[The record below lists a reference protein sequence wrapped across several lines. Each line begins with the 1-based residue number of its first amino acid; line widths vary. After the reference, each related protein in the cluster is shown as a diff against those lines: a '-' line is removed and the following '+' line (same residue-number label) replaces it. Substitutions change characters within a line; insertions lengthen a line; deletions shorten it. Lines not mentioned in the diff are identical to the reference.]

1 MNDYQI
7 PELDQLFALV
17 SSKEPEVELQ
27 LETPVGEKINN
38 FFENDFKI
46 IFDSINRQ
54 IAHEYSNY
62 YVDSLLFTF
71 KTSPSILKVNYVD
84 LTALQKWTTEPIKD
98 LKAVVVNYSFG
109 YTGKFKTL
117 INQSRFN
124 IKYVITNNPNLI
136 KTLMLDL
143 TNKMGK
149 VLIDFINQ
157 NPEVAIDVNP
167 AFKETYNMFSVYY
180 ERDATLINKDMLVF

>member
-1 MNDYQI
+1 MVPNLTQILKATDVKISFMNVQFKVTLKDNNKIVYETNGNSGVEGIVNYAFNPFLIYKIKDTTGATTIISCSSKPAVDPGTDDNDIGKDLDAVIDMNDYQI
-7 PELDQLFALV
+7 PELDQLFVLV

-62 YVDSLLFTF
+62 YVDSLSFTF

-84 LTALQKWTTEPIKD
+84 LTALQK
-98 LKAVVVNYSFG
+98 
-109 YTGKFKTL
+109 
-117 INQSRFN
+117 
-124 IKYVITNNPNLI
+124 
-136 KTLMLDL
+136 
-143 TNKMGK
+143 
-149 VLIDFINQ
+149 
-157 NPEVAIDVNP
+157 
-167 AFKETYNMFSVYY
+167 
-180 ERDATLINKDMLVF
+180 